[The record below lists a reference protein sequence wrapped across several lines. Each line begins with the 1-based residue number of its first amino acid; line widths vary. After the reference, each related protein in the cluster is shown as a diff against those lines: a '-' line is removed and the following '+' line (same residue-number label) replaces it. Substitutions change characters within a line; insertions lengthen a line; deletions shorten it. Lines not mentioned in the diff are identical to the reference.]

1 MHISLTP
8 KLEEIVKT
16 KVNSGLYNNSSEVI
30 REALRIML
38 NQDEVYQAKLET
50 LRKEVAIGAI
60 QAENGEFTS
69 QTIEEIIAEAKA
81 ELEDNE

>member
-8 KLEEIVKT
+8 QLEDIVKS

-30 REALRIML
+30 REALRIMVTK
-38 NQDEVYQAKLET
+38 DELYQTKLET

-81 ELEDNE
+81 ELENNE

>member
-8 KLEEIVKT
+8 QLEEIVKT

-50 LRKEVAIGAI
+50 LRKELDIGI
-60 QAENGEFTS
+60 TQLENGEFS
-69 QTIEEIIAEAKA
+69 DKTITEIIAEAKA